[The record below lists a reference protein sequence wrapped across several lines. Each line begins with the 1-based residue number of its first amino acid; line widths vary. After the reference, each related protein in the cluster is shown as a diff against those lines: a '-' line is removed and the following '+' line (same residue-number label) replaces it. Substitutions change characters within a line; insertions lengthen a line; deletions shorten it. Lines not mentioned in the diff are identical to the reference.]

1 MPAKKLENQRLLCQR
16 PYTDLSTPALCL
28 LATSLLSENPSIQ
41 GVKQH
46 KHGRE
51 TDLRPDVTVRD
62 EGRHHY
68 SS

>member
-1 MPAKKLENQRLLCQR
+1 MPASLHR
-16 PYTDLSTPALCL
+16 PVH
-28 LATSLLSENPSIQ
+28 TSAVFTGYITAFRESSIQ

-51 TDLRPDVTVRD
+51 TDLRPDITVRD